1 MAKENVT
8 DDLRAELKTLADT
21 LEEVLNSS
29 ADKSKEEMGKLRSK
43 AESALKESRA
53 RLGETSEAILRQTR
67 ETAARA
73 DDYVRENPWTGVGI
87 GARRAGAGCPA
98 VASLIMANTQHTQ
111 GPGQRVFSIGQRIV
125 TLLVEMVETRLR
137 LVVVE
142 LEEEK
147 ANLFQLL
154 IMTGLTLLFA
164 AFGLMSLLVLV
175 IWAVDAQY
183 RLHVMIATTVVLLL
197 AAAIVGILTL
207 RKARRSTL
215 LRLTRKEL
223 ENDRALLEEDKS

>member
-1 MAKENVT
+1 MKPAKRFFV
-8 DDLRAELKTLADT
+8 
-21 LEEVLNSS
+21 
-29 ADKSKEEMGKLRSK
+29 KLVRPP
-43 AESALKESRA
+43 R
-53 RLGETSEAILRQTR
+53 
-67 ETAARA
+67 RA

-87 GARRAGAGCPA
+87 GAA
-98 VASLIMANTQHTQ
+98 VGLVLGVLLSSPLIMANTQHTQ

>member
-1 MAKENVT
+1 M
-8 DDLRAELKTLADT
+8 
-21 LEEVLNSS
+21 
-29 ADKSKEEMGKLRSK
+29 
-43 AESALKESRA
+43 
-53 RLGETSEAILRQTR
+53 
-67 ETAARA
+67 
-73 DDYVRENPWTGVGI
+73 
-87 GARRAGAGCPA
+87 
-98 VASLIMANTQHTQ
+98 
-111 GPGQRVFSIGQRIV
+111 FSIGQRIV

-183 RLHVMIATTVVLLL
+183 RLHVMFATTVVLLL

-223 ENDRALLEEDKS
+223 ENDRALLEDDKP

>member
-1 MAKENVT
+1 
-8 DDLRAELKTLADT
+8 
-21 LEEVLNSS
+21 
-29 ADKSKEEMGKLRSK
+29 
-43 AESALKESRA
+43 
-53 RLGETSEAILRQTR
+53 
-67 ETAARA
+67 
-73 DDYVRENPWTGVGI
+73 
-87 GARRAGAGCPA
+87 
-98 VASLIMANTQHTQ
+98 MANTQHTQ

-164 AFGLMSLLVLV
+164 AFGLMSLLLV